1 MITLAIILALYLIV
15 VYRKPDVNWG
25 SSTQQQIYKSAL
37 TSAQK
42 LQNVSDHVKNYH
54 PQVLVLAG
62 RPLDRPPLI
71 DLAYQITKHHSLL
84 MVGQVTTKNLSYRTR
99 VSLTKEAEKWFEARK
114 IKAFYNLI
122 DGISFEE
129 GIRGLVQASGFGKL
143 SPNIVLMGYKGDW
156 RTCDDKE
163 LTSYFNVLDNA
174 FDNRMAVAILRL
186 QNGLDYSDLN
196 TQINQVNGIDNPMF
210 QHSSSTNSLNVS
222 SDPLGAIKP
231 KPLMHADSNLNIN
244 ITGSH
249 TSINIPVPQKPL
261 NKNLMGDN
269 PIVYSTR
276 YEIGCNQESL
286 RFQYSSLFDYRGG
299 SAVPKEILDNLNV
312 FNRKQGKGTIDVWWL
327 YDDGGLTILIPYIL
341 STRSN
346 WSQCKIRV
354 FALSNRKLELEV
366 EERK

>member
-1 MITLAIILALYLIV
+1 MNWFSSLITFAIIFVLYLIV

-62 RPLDRPPLI
+62 RPLDRPPLL
-71 DLAYQITKHHSLL
+71 DLAHQITKHHSLL
-84 MVGQVTTKNLSYRTR
+84 MVGQVITKNLSYRTR
-99 VSLTKEAEKWFEARK
+99 VTLTKEAEKWFEARK
-114 IKAFYNLI
+114 IKAFYTLV

-129 GIRGLVQASGFGKL
+129 GVRGLVQAAGFGKL
-143 SPNIVLMGYKGDW
+143 TPNIVLMGYKADW
-156 RTCDDKE
+156 RTCEDKE

-196 TQINQVNGIDNPMF
+196 TQINQVNGVDNPTF
-210 QHSSSTNSLNVS
+210 TNSTNSLNVS
-222 SDPLGAIKP
+222 SDPLGAIKA

-249 TSINIPVPQKPL
+249 TSINIPVPQKL
-261 NKNLMGDN
+261 VNKTLMVDN

-276 YEIGCNQESL
+276 
-286 RFQYSSLFDYRGG
+286 
-299 SAVPKEILDNLNV
+299 
-312 FNRKQGKGTIDVWWL
+312 
-327 YDDGGLTILIPYIL
+327 
-341 STRSN
+341 
-346 WSQCKIRV
+346 
-354 FALSNRKLELEV
+354 
-366 EERK
+366 